1 MNREGGDA
9 HETYAY
15 DHDRGVGHGGDDGG
29 YGDAGFRLA
38 QPRPEHWRVR
48 QQRSSTGF
56 GDSDNKGS
64 AQNNDP
70 GKGQSNVTGDDR
82 SDVCEDNGVCIGA
95 INN

>member
-1 MNREGGDA
+1 MRRILTVMTGALVMAAMMVAMAMPAFAWHNHVLSTGECGNKG
-9 HETYAY
+9 
-15 DHDRGVGHGGDDGG
+15 
-29 YGDAGFRLA
+29 
-38 QPRPEHWRVR
+38 QC
-48 QQRSSTGF
+48 TGF

-82 SDVCEDNGVCIGA
+82 NGVCEDNGVCIGA